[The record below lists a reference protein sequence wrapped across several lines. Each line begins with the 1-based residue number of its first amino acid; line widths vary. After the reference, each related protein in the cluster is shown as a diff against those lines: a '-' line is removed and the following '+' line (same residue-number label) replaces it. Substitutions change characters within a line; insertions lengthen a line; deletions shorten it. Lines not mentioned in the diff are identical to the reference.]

1 MNYQFYLLQA
11 VLSDLRSVSSD
22 TSSGSG
28 SVGVANVAAPA
39 EHVIQWAYDL
49 IVLDPS
55 KGPFRK
61 KVTGSLLDGILGLLE
76 SLMVFEAAPA
86 PVSSASE
93 VSGHQAADGQQA
105 GWRERM
111 AKMAFDILLKVA
123 EQGRREPELCAMAAA
138 KLHALVQTRTQAH
151 QSSPDENAYLIFR
164 YFYYLLPPDKSFAGR
179 IVTFHTE
186 S

>member
-1 MNYQFYLLQA
+1 M
-11 VLSDLRSVSSD
+11 LSDLRSVSA
-22 TSSGSG
+22 TNETGSG
-28 SVGVANVAAPA
+28 AVAHVAALA

-86 PVSSASE
+86 AGDE
-93 VSGHQAADGQQA
+93 G

-111 AKMAFDILLKVA
+111 AKMAFDILLKVT
-123 EQGRREPELCAMAAA
+123 EQGHLEPELCAMAAA
-138 KLHALVQTRTQAH
+138 KLHALVQTRTKA

-164 YFYYLLPPDKSFAGR
+164 CVYFFICCDFTKKCSFSHK
-179 IVTFHTE
+179 ILCFLTKYFVQVIIIIFKCHQ
-186 S
+186 SLVWF